1 MGLLD
6 KSITRPKISSTGK
19 LGSAA
24 SHLGSALTARAAGA
38 AGTAAT
44 MGIRAFE
51 EASGLRFDPAPAYL
65 FFVELSGVIV
75 SLFTECGGLE
85 VKRDVKE
92 VEEGGVNNY
101 VHKLPGRLKFDNI
114 TLKRGLTIS
123 RSLWDWMM
131 QGRYDCSVRWIN
143 FSIIQGAPG
152 HNIATA
158 LGADVDMWGYGFG
171 KVKHWDVEGAY
182 PVKWKMAELSAS
194 SKNTV
199 IESIEIAHHGVSLSY
214 EALTPMSLVSAAF

>member
-6 KSITRPKISSTGK
+6 KSISRPKLSSSGR

-24 SHLGSALTARAAGA
+24 SNLGGALVARGAGA
-38 AGTAAT
+38 AGTAAI
-44 MGIRAFE
+44 MGIWALE
-51 EASGLRFDPAPAYL
+51 EASGMRFDPAPAYL

-75 SLFTECGGLE
+75 SLFTECDGLE
-85 VKRDVKE
+85 VKRDVQE

-101 VHKLPGRLKFDNI
+101 IHKLPGRLKHDNI
-114 TLKRGLTIS
+114 TLKRGLTLS

-131 QGRYDCSVRWIN
+131 QGRYNCEVRWIN

-158 LGADVDMWGYGFG
+158 LGADADTWGAGFG
-171 KVKHWDVEGAY
+171 KVKHWDVVGAY
-182 PVKWKMAELSAS
+182 PVKWKISDLNTS

-199 IESIEIAHHGVSLSY
+199 IESIEIAHQGFSLSY